1 MQRLTKAEEEIMH
14 LIWDNAPCTV
24 AQLLDIIAKA
34 KGGKKPPHSTIST
47 LVRSIED
54 KGFLNHKAYGRTY
67 EYYAI
72 VKKEAYSRTHIQ
84 GFLKNYFD
92 NSPSQLVS
100 FLVKDQNI
108 SLDELQELMKKLEED
123 Q

>member
-14 LIWDNAPCTV
+14 LIWDHAPCTV
-24 AQLLDIIAKA
+24 AQLLDVITKT

-47 LVRSIED
+47 LVRSIEE
-54 KGFLNHKAYGRTY
+54 KGFLDHKAYGRTY
-67 EYYAI
+67 EYFPI
-72 VKKEAYSRTHIQ
+72 VKKEDYSRTHLK

>member
-14 LIWDNAPCTV
+14 LIWEHAPCTV
-24 AQLLDIIAKA
+24 AQLLDIIVKT

-47 LVRSIED
+47 LVRSIEE

-67 EYYAI
+67 EYFPI
-72 VKKEAYSRTHIQ
+72 VKKEAYSRTHLQ

>member
-24 AQLLDIIAKA
+24 AQLLDIIVKT

-72 VKKEAYSRTHIQ
+72 VKKEEYSRTHIQ

-100 FLVKDQNI
+100 FLVKDKNI

>member
-14 LIWDNAPCTV
+14 LIWEYAPCTV
-24 AQLLDIIAKA
+24 AQLLDIIAKS

-47 LVRSIED
+47 LVRSIEE

-72 VKKEAYSRTHIQ
+72 VKKEDYSRKHIQ

-123 Q
+123 T

>member
-72 VKKEAYSRTHIQ
+72 VKKEDYSRTHIQ